1 MPAHLCLT
9 MIGWRC
15 SQGKLGF
22 LAGTEIGAAEASI
35 ETDLQ
40 YLGEA
45 FKNGK
50 GYQAAGLCIVSKL

>member
-1 MPAHLCLT
+1 